1 MNNLPILFDDKVN
14 SPELLALM
22 QQFGENTYLTAEEIN
37 KMRDGINEL
46 FANIGGNQLI
56 QNTGLIRNGQVF
68 TFQPLWVWKILGEY
82 YSNEQIIVH
91 TVQYS
96 QAGYWRMV
104 LFYANA
110 QNEILMN
117 NGQEVP
123 LSQSPYEPTLPAN
136 CVRLTALPVYES
148 SYGNWQEPIIGD
160 NFKDK
165 SESSIIDIYNVG
177 SLPNLSVN
185 SNAAHFRI
193 HNASDLK
200 SLYLSE
206 ISNNYPGKL
215 FYITNKKN
223 TAFNIPHNASGINIH
238 QPFIFPNN
246 SGYSVQPNETLT
258 FYWSE
263 NKLNYLSSSMVSSG
277 GYRVVVLDNNSDGSV
292 FTQGVTG
299 NVLLKTYPIGKLK
312 KNAVYRINLKMIK
325 TGTGANFAVFVELGN
340 KSNFPVNLVNS
351 GAASNLYMGITRDM
365 KTFTD
370 NLGVLKASSFTNS
383 GGYYTDIMVNASK
396 PGIVDLNIDSN
407 YSFKLIVTTTSLT
420 DIIQLDSLMIT
431 EFTV

>member
-22 QQFGENTYLTAEEIN
+22 RQFGENTYLTAEEIN

-82 YSNEQIIVH
+82 YSNEQIIMH
-91 TVQYS
+91 AVQYS

-223 TAFNIPHNASGINIH
+223 TEFVIPHNASGVNIH
-238 QPFIFPNN
+238 QPFVFPTNTN
-246 SGYSVQPNETLT
+246 YTVQPNETLT

-263 NKLNYLSSSMVSSG
+263 NKLNYLSSNMSVAAKRTFDLHFYNLSLSISAANVNFVHCKWTSWTFNSVTSFTDLDLVTTLQGSSEIITPYKCKVIGVSGNYGGSGQNVNCGIYKSSG
-277 GYRVVVLDNNSDGSV
+277 LSGSRLTPIYKFRLLDGGQGISD
-292 FTQGVTG
+292 
-299 NVLLKTYPIGKLK
+299 
-312 KNAVYRINLKMIK
+312 
-325 TGTGANFAVFVELGN
+325 
-340 KSNFPVNLVNS
+340 
-351 GAASNLYMGITRDM
+351 
-365 KTFTD
+365 
-370 NLGVLKASSFTNS
+370 
-383 GGYYTDIMVNASK
+383 
-396 PGIVDLNIDSN
+396 IVDYNSVIDSN
-407 YSFKLIVTTTSLT
+407 KGIKLGFKSDIAITGTYGVLT
-420 DIIQLDSLMIT
+420 VHFEEVL
-431 EFTV
+431 